1 MENKNE
7 KLLQIEDLHIH
18 YMSEGR
24 AYIYVAPWLTI
35 CPGVSIV
42 LVVLSLNLFGDGL
55 RDALDPKL
63 KQ

>member
-24 AYIYVAPWLTI
+24 KVQAVN
-35 CPGVSIV
+35 GVS
-42 LVVLSLNLFGDGL
+42 SG
-55 RDALDPKL
+55 
-63 KQ
+63 